1 MLKQIQG
8 VSKEYDVLQAGLSR
22 KEESTVKG
30 RWQAGARRLHYYLTF
45 FPPRSSNIFLSS
57 PLHLLTQPHEKFIK
71 HD

>member
-30 RWQAGARRLHYYLTF
+30 RWQAGARRLHY
-45 FPPRSSNIFLSS
+45 
-57 PLHLLTQPHEKFIK
+57 
-71 HD
+71 